1 MLEPSFS
8 DQLEEVLRHLGMRLH
23 DGYTFEGF
31 PIELRSSEGE
41 LTVVETMVPP
51 VVGSMDPEKVGLA
64 IVDAFGVVQ
73 RIWGVAH
80 RVPTL
85 TPGQALMSTDIA
97 RLVESAI
104 VGDTGTC
111 YVAGFR
117 FFVSPM
123 TAGNRPFALLLV
135 TEAGEEQKIRHD
147 ASLTGIS
154 SHLLTQIGKVLSSN
168 QTVSPLATTV
178 VHEIASGLNLAA
190 VLLWAAN
197 PEDSKLTLRASV
209 GVTRDG
215 AQLVKEINPASEG
228 SCLAEFVAKTGQ
240 AVALTAVHDH
250 VLTEQL
256 EAKFC
261 YLEPGAVEVVPLV
274 VSDRLV
280 GVLECIARRGDTKFP
295 VHHRVRATVAEH
307 LSLALNSALL
317 FENVQRLATHD
328 PLTGI
333 ANHRALQD
341 YLQRSLSEAVRKGH
355 PVTAIML
362 DVDNFRNFN
371 EEEGHDLGDQALRM
385 VAQALNDCVRDY
397 DLAARYGGEEFTLIM
412 PHIDANAAAPIA
424 ERIRQHIEEIRLVTA
439 TGHLRPVTA
448 SLGIASFPMHST
460 DSATT
465 LRAADLALYEAK
477 REGRNRIKVYSGQKL
492 YGGTR
497 YVYEPN
503 TLDHWVAE
511 QDRPAARHRC
521 HVSRPFIDFLIER
534 LGLPHVYSD
543 AVLGLLHLG
552 HTYAHAMDA
561 GDVALVQRMK
571 QSEEIAPIWSALQAM
586 QERFDGTGPLG
597 LTGHEIPVL
606 ARVALV
612 VDAMIE
618 GAGLQFVQDP
628 SRFDPDLVMFIA
640 EYGEAA

>member
-1 MLEPSFS
+1 
-8 DQLEEVLRHLGMRLH
+8 MRLH

-31 PIELRSSEGE
+31 PMELRSPEGE
-41 LTVVETMVPP
+41 ISVVETTVPP

-73 RIWGVAH
+73 RTWGVAQH
-80 RVPTL
+80 VPTL
-85 TPGQALMSTDIA
+85 APGKALMSTDIA

-104 VGDTGTC
+104 VGDTGTV
-111 YVAGFR
+111 YVGGFR

-135 TEAGEEQKIRHD
+135 TEASEEQRIRHE
-147 ASLTGIS
+147 ASLTSIA

-168 QTVSPLATTV
+168 QTVAPLATTV

-197 PEDSKLTLRASV
+197 PEDSKLTLKASV

-215 AQLVKEINPASEG
+215 AQLIREIDPCLEG
-228 SCLAEFVAKTGQ
+228 SCLAEFVAKKQ
-240 AVALTAVHDH
+240 QPVALTAVHDH
-250 VLTEQL
+250 VLTEEL

-280 GVLECIARRGDTKFP
+280 GVLECISRRGDTQFQAQ
-295 VHHRVRATVAEH
+295 HRIRATVAEH
-307 LSLALNSALL
+307 LALALNSALL

-341 YLQRSLSEAVRKGH
+341 YLQRSLSEAARKGH
-355 PVTAIML
+355 SVTVIML

-371 EEEGHDLGDQALRM
+371 EEEGHDLGDQALRL
-385 VAQALNDCVRDY
+385 VAQALNDSIRDY
-397 DLAARYGGEEFTLIM
+397 DLAARYGGEEFAIIM
-412 PHIDANAAAPIA
+412 PRIDAQSAQPIA
-424 ERIRQHIEEIRLVTA
+424 ERVRERIEEIRLVTA
-439 TGHLRPVTA
+439 SGHLRPVTA
-448 SLGIASFPMHST
+448 SLGIASFPENST
-460 DSATT
+460 DTATT

-477 REGRNRIKVYSGQKL
+477 RNGRNCAKL
-492 YGGTR
+492 YTGAKLFGGSR

-503 TLDHWVAE
+503 TMDPWLDEA
-511 QDRPAARHRC
+511 QKADARRRC
-521 HVSRPFIDFLIER
+521 HRARPFVDFLIER
-534 LGLPHVYSD
+534 LGLPRVYSD
-543 AVLGLLHLG
+543 AVLGILHVG
-552 HTYAHAMDA
+552 PAYAHAMAAADMT
-561 GDVALVQRMK
+561 LIQRMK
-571 QSEEIAPIWSALQAM
+571 HSEDLAPLWSALQASL
-586 QERFDGTGPLG
+586 ERFDGSGPMKLV
-597 LTGHEIPVL
+597 GHEIPVL
-606 ARVALV
+606 ARVAHV
-612 VDAMIE
+612 VLAMVDDSGRE
-618 GAGLQFVQDP
+618 FVQDP
-628 SRFDPDLVMFIA
+628 NKFDPELVVCIA